1 MYTAWFNKTVASSHA
16 ERIGGV
22 NQPPDGNE
30 KDDGKEK
37 GEVTK
42 SVAALMRARSECLT
56 EKRYQTTWQR
66 IDKK

>member
-1 MYTAWFNKTVASSHA
+1 MYTAWFNKTVTSSHA

-37 GEVTK
+37 GEVRK
-42 SVAALMRARSECLT
+42 FQPAT
-56 EKRYQTTWQR
+56 ER
-66 IDKK
+66 IGLAEMK